1 MVVGYAVPFAFKA
14 YRVNIKFDNIVFYVD
29 PMYIFD
35 ETPFREK

>member
-1 MVVGYAVPFAFKA
+1 VVDYAVPSAFKA
-14 YRVNIKFDNIVFYVD
+14 YRVNIKFDNIAFHMD